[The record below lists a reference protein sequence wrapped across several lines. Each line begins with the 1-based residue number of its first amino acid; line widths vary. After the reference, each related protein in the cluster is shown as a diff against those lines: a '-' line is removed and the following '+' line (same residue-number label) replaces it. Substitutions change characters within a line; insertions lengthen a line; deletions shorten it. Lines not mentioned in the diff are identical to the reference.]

1 MSVVLAGIDEAGY
14 GPTLGPLCVGM
25 AVFHVDGWSPGQAA
39 PDLWRL
45 LELAVCQAP
54 RDPRARIAIADSKEL
69 KLPNDAIER
78 KTPVHPLTH
87 LEPGVLAML
96 AQRDGDDAAMPAD
109 DLSLLGRLGV
119 TLPKP
124 RWYAGEPTPLPLA
137 GTAGQ
142 HAIAASRLAAAMESA
157 GVRLVDLRVLVLDAP
172 EFNQI
177 VERTGS
183 KAEATAFAWG
193 EHARRLVAAWRS
205 RTDEPSLR
213 LVCDQLGGRRAY
225 GGLIARELP
234 GVDVVELGESEERSR
249 YAICPEPDPQRAIV
263 QFMPE
268 AEKSHLP
275 VALASMS
282 AKLVREVLMGRFNAH
297 WGQYVPELKPTAGYA
312 TDARRWLREMEHVL
326 SAEDRRDL
334 VRRA

>member
-1 MSVVLAGIDEAGY
+1 
-14 GPTLGPLCVGM
+14 
-25 AVFHVDGWSPGQAA
+25 
-39 PDLWRL
+39 
-45 LELAVCQAP
+45 VCQRP
-54 RDPRARIAIADSKEL
+54 RDARARIAIADSKEL
-69 KLPNDAIER
+69 KLPNDALER

-87 LEPGVLAML
+87 LERGVLAML
-96 AQRDGDDAAMPAD
+96 AQREGDEGQVLGDDLA
-109 DLSLLGRLGV
+109 LLARLGV
-119 TLPKP
+119 TLPEP
-124 RWYAGEPTPLPLA
+124 RWYAGEPKSLPLA

-142 HAIAASRLAAAMESA
+142 HAIAASRVAAAMESA
-157 GVRLVDLRVLVLDAP
+157 GVQLVDLRVLVLDAA

-193 EHARRLVAAWRS
+193 EHARRLLAAWRA
-205 RTDEPSLR
+205 RAGEPSLR
-213 LVCDQLGGRRAY
+213 LVCDQLGGRRSY
-225 GGLIARELP
+225 GGMIARELP
-234 GVDVVELGESEERSR
+234 RVDVLELGESEERSR

-275 VALASMS
+275 VALASMA
-282 AKLVREVLMGRFNAH
+282 AKLVRELLMARFNAH
-297 WGQYVPELKPTAGYA
+297 WAQRVPELKPTAGYA
-312 TDARRWLREMEHVL
+312 TDARRWLRELERVL